1 MATIVRSGNFFEIT
15 AIAADLKASEIFQD
29 SGAHVDK
36 KIKRMEFVAGSNNDI
51 CVVKFKDASGATITT
66 LASNDVELVDRVYF
80 DHGGQFI
87 NPFIDFS
94 EGVFSPGHKLLIELA

>member
-15 AIAADLKASEIFQD
+15 GIAADLKSSEIFRD

-36 KIKRMEFVAGSNNDI
+36 KIKRMEFVAGAKNDV

-66 LASNDVELVDRVYF
+66 LASNDVELTDRVYF
-80 DHGGQFI
+80 NEGGQYML
-87 NPFIDFS
+87 PFVDFS
-94 EGVFSPGHKLLIELA
+94 EGVFSAGHKLLIELA